1 MGKVSVYSQTW
12 ILPKINLIL
21 KEKYGERKK
30 EGEMEGRKKE
40 RQEYKGR
47 KGGTGRGREGGRK
60 EGRDFFLSLIGPQQ
74 MCNFMSSFIRDLRTY
89 SSSPT
94 SF

>member
-1 MGKVSVYSQTW
+1 MYDGKSLSIDSW

-47 KGGTGRGREGGRK
+47 NGGTGRGREGGRK
-60 EGRDFFLSLIGPQQ
+60 EGI
-74 MCNFMSSFIRDLRTY
+74 SF
-89 SSSPT
+89 
-94 SF
+94 